1 MDTQTLETFRRTLLA
16 RRTSLLARW
25 RKALSDENE
34 LLAVRE
40 PDWQDTA
47 ATSSAIVVLD
57 SISEQERHALARIQ
71 SSLTR
76 IDAAATANASPVTR
90 QSTSSAFARS
100 PTRTAAAAAPHGRTD
115 DGPAPAS
122 GAPPRHPARR

>member
-16 RRTSLLARW
+16 QRTSLLTRW

-71 SSLTR
+71 SSLAR
-76 IDAAATANASPVTR
+76 IEHGGYGECVSCHATIDEQRLRAVPDTDR
-90 QSTSSAFARS
+90 CGGC
-100 PTRTAAAAAPHGRTD
+100 APR
-115 DGPAPAS
+115 PN
-122 GAPPRHPARR
+122 